1 MPNNLFNFSII
12 TIFAENKLIS
22 ILHMELRTNSYLQN
36 GKYRII
42 VILGQ
47 GGFGITYLAEQVA
60 LERKVAIKEF
70 FLKDFCDRAADG
82 TNVTLGTQSNKEM
95 MERYL
100 AKFKKEA
107 KIISKFNH
115 PNVIRVHD
123 VFDENNTSYYVM
135 EYLEGESLSALV
147 AKNGAFSE
155 NVAIH
160 YITCIGNALEYIHSF
175 GVNHL
180 DVKPSNSMV
189 RSNGEPVLID
199 FGVSKQYD
207 SGGQQTS
214 STPVGISEG
223 YAPSEQYKKGG
234 VSEFSPQTD
243 IYSLGATLYHLVT
256 GQVPPSAFD
265 ILNEGLP
272 PLPVYLSNGVKTA
285 IIQSRQPKKRDR
297 PSNISQFLTIIQNGS
312 SGTTSGVGYEYSER
326 TQYVSG
332 ETRRVSDI
340 EKTAFVSPVNP
351 PRQPEVNSSSDD
363 EGSTG
368 AILWAIGVIFAI
380 IILILLAS
388 RCGRNNKPADVYA
401 DSCATDTCAIV
412 ADTAYYE
419 GYYDEYGADT
429 VVAW

>member
-1 MPNNLFNFSII
+1 
-12 TIFAENKLIS
+12 
-22 ILHMELRTNSYLQN
+22 MELNVNSYLQN

-42 VILGQ
+42 AILGQ

-82 TNVTLGTQSNKEM
+82 TSVTLGTQSNKEM

-135 EYLEGESLSALV
+135 EYLEGESLSALI

-160 YITCIGNALEYIHSF
+160 YIKCIGNALEYIHSF

-180 DVKPSNSMV
+180 DVKPSNIMV
-189 RSNGEPVLID
+189 RSSGEPVLID

-243 IYSLGATLYHLVT
+243 IYSLGATFYHLVT

-285 IIQSRQPKKRDR
+285 IIQSMQPKKSDR

-312 SGTTSGVGYEYSER
+312 SGTTSGAGYEYSER

-332 ETRRVSDI
+332 ETRRVSDT

-351 PRQPEVNSSSDD
+351 TRQPVVGSPSGGDGSSS
-363 EGSTG
+363 
-368 AILWAIGVIFAI
+368 AILWVIGVIISI
-380 IILILLAS
+380 IVVILLAS
-388 RCGRNNKPADVYA
+388 RCGRNNKPAEYV
-401 DSCATDTCAIV
+401 DSSAVDTCVVDTAYV
-412 ADTAYYE
+412 DTAYYDE
-419 GYYDEYGADT
+419 YYDEYATDT
-429 VVAW
+429 AIAE

>member
-1 MPNNLFNFSII
+1 
-12 TIFAENKLIS
+12 
-22 ILHMELRTNSYLQN
+22 MELNVNSYLQN

-42 VILGQ
+42 AILGQ

-82 TNVTLGTQSNKEM
+82 TSVTLGTQSNKEM
-95 MERYL
+95 MDRYL
-100 AKFKKEA
+100 SKFKKEA

-135 EYLEGESLSALV
+135 EYLEGQSLSALV
-147 AKNGAFSE
+147 AQNGAFRE
-155 NVAIH
+155 DVAIH
-160 YITCIGNALEYIHSF
+160 YIICIGKALEYIHSF

-180 DVKPSNSMV
+180 DVKPSNIMV

-272 PLPVYLSNGVKTA
+272 SLPTYLSNGVKTA
-285 IIQSRQPKKRDR
+285 IIQSMQPKKNDR
-297 PSNISQFLTIIQNGS
+297 PSNISQFLSIVQNGTV
-312 SGTTSGVGYEYSER
+312 GTTNGTGYDSEKTR
-326 TQYVSG
+326 YVSE
-332 ETRRVSDI
+332 ETRRVSES
-340 EKTAFVSPVNP
+340 EKTSFIPPVNP
-351 PRQPEVNSSSDD
+351 PRQPVVKSPSDD

-368 AILWAIGVIFAI
+368 AIMWIIGVIVI
-380 IILILLAS
+380 IVVIILAF
-388 RCGRNNKPADVYA
+388 RGCHGNATKPAEAY
-401 DSCATDTCAIV
+401 DTCAV
-412 ADTAYYE
+412 DSCFVDTAYYDE
-419 GYYDEYGADT
+419 YACDSAYYDEYATDS
-429 VVAW
+429 VAW

>member
-1 MPNNLFNFSII
+1 
-12 TIFAENKLIS
+12 
-22 ILHMELRTNSYLQN
+22 MELNVNSYLQN

-42 VILGQ
+42 AILGQ

-82 TNVTLGTQSNKEM
+82 TSVTLGTQSNKEM
-95 MERYL
+95 MDRYL
-100 AKFKKEA
+100 SKFKKEA

-135 EYLEGESLSALV
+135 EYLEGQSLSALV
-147 AKNGAFSE
+147 AQNGAFRE
-155 NVAIH
+155 DVAIH
-160 YITCIGNALEYIHSF
+160 YIICIGKALEYIHSF

-180 DVKPSNSMV
+180 DVKPSNIMV

-285 IIQSRQPKKRDR
+285 IIQSMQPKKIDR

-312 SGTTSGVGYEYSER
+312 FGTTNGAGYDNFER
-326 TQYVSG
+326 TRYVSG

-340 EKTAFVSPVNP
+340 EKTAFMSPVNP
-351 PRQPEVNSSSDD
+351 PQQPLGGNGSNGNGSSNNNVYLVIGVVVALIILLIVF
-363 EGSTG
+363 GST
-368 AILWAIGVIFAI
+368 
-380 IILILLAS
+380 
-388 RCGRNNKPADVYA
+388 CGNRNPYEYDSSL
-401 DSCATDTCAIV
+401 DSCATDTCEVV
-412 ADTAYYE
+412 AVDSA
-419 GYYDEYGADT
+419 YYDEYYADT
-429 VVAW
+429 VASDW